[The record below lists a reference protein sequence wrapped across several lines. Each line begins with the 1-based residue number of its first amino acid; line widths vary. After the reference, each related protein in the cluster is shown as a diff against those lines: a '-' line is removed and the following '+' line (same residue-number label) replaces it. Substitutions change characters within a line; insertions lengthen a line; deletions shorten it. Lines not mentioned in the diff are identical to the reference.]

1 MGRYWTRYALPID
14 SLGFGFIVKAMEG
27 ADDVGDAPED
37 GEGLLGIGG
46 SGW

>member
-1 MGRYWTRYALPID
+1 MVVIGSRYALPID

-37 GEGLLGIGG
+37 GAPPLTP
-46 SGW
+46 S